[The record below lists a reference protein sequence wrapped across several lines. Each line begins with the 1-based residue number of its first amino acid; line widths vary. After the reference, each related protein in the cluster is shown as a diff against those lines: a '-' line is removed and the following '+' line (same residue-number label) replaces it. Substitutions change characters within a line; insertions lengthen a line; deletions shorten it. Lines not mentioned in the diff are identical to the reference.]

1 MSDKADKKRPLER
14 NDAFADG
21 GAAESVIAG
30 MVGGGYYNQHSAP
43 QMASIDF
50 VLPWLDAAIASMHL
64 SEAWPTTIG
73 LADFGC
79 SEGGNSIAVM
89 QRLVSVFRKR
99 SSRPIQTHHID
110 LPTNDYRELFKNLR
124 PDGGSVFEAAE
135 TYSAA
140 VGGSMYDQLL
150 PPRSIHLATTFNSIA
165 YLSRRP
171 VDRLANYVSANGP
184 SARRGIGEVTQEE
197 RDAFADQA
205 EADME
210 SFLIARA
217 AELVPGGKLLVQNF
231 GCGEVFRECDGNC
244 DVLNDALLEIVDAGI
259 IDREGYEAFY
269 LPVYYRTLDELTA
282 PLTTPNS
289 ALARSFRLERAE
301 SSEVPVP
308 FVEQF
313 NSTGDA
319 DRFGRDYIEYIRA
332 FSEPML
338 RVSFAEHVDLDR
350 LVSEVFERTERLIRN
365 HPDRYEYHYIGIAAL
380 LTLCDGA

>member
-1 MSDKADKKRPLER
+1 MSDIADKKKADKR
-14 NDAFADG
+14 DTTFSDG
-21 GAAESVIAG
+21 GAAEGVVAG

-50 VLPWLDAAIASMHL
+50 VLPWLDAAIASMPL
-64 SEAWPTTIG
+64 SEDWPTTIG

-89 QRLVSVFRKR
+89 QRLVSAFRKR

-124 PDGGSVFEAAE
+124 PDGRPVFEAAE

-184 SARRGIGEVTQEE
+184 SARRGIGEVTKEE

-217 AELVPGGKLLVQNF
+217 AELVPGGKLLIQNF

-282 PLTTPNS
+282 PLTKSNS
-289 ALARSFRLERAE
+289 ALAGSFRIEWAE
-301 SSEVPVP
+301 SYEAPVP

-313 NSTGDA
+313 NSTGDV
-319 DRFGRDYIEYIRA
+319 DRFARDYIEYIRA
-332 FSEPML
+332 FIEPML
-338 RVSFAEHVDLDR
+338 RVTFAEHADLDR
-350 LVSEVFERTERLIRN
+350 LVSECSN
-365 HPDRYEYHYIGIAAL
+365 AQNA
-380 LTLCDGA
+380 

>member
-1 MSDKADKKRPLER
+1 MSDGADKKGVSKG

-21 GAAESVIAG
+21 GTAESIIAG

-50 VLPWLDAAIASMHL
+50 VLPWLDDAIASMPL
-64 SEAWPTTIG
+64 SDAGPTTIG

-89 QRLVSVFRKR
+89 QRLVSAFRKR
-99 SSRPIQTHHID
+99 SSRPIQTHHVD
-110 LPTNDYRELFKNLR
+110 LPTNDYREFFKNLR
-124 PDGGSVFEAAE
+124 PDGRSVFEAAE
-135 TYSAA
+135 TYSTA
-140 VGGSMYDQLL
+140 VGGSMYGQLL
-150 PPRSIHLATTFNSIA
+150 PPRSIHLATTFNSIG
-165 YLSRRP
+165 YLSKGP
-171 VDRLANYVSANGP
+171 VDRLASFVSANGP
-184 SARRGIGEVTQEE
+184 SARRGIGEVSKED

-217 AELVPGGKLLVQNF
+217 AELVPGGKLLIHNF

-244 DVLNDALLEIVDAGI
+244 DVLNDSLLEILDAGI
-259 IDREGYEAFY
+259 IDREGYETFY

-282 PLTTPNS
+282 PLAKTNS
-289 ALARSFRLERAE
+289 TLARRFQLERAE
-301 SSEVPVP
+301 SYEVPVP

-319 DRFGRDYIEYIRA
+319 DRFARAYTKYIRA
-332 FSEPML
+332 FFEPVL
-338 RVSFAEHVDLDR
+338 RVSFAEHADLDR
-350 LVSEVFERTERLIRN
+350 LVSEVFERTEHLIRN
-365 HPDRYEYHYIGIAAL
+365 HPDRYEYHYIGIAVL
-380 LTLCDGA
+380 LTLCDSA